1 MSQRVS
7 LVKVWPCDRQGEPA
21 GGSSD
26 WFWHSSGLGSPNRQG
41 PFLLT
46 VRYSIPYWPGAQ
58 WASGFRE
65 YMIYLSSDIENETR
79 VTKAALQWQGGKGNK
94 ANDWLSQGMLKVG
107 RCSAWTWSWCLWG
120 WLNGLFLLCQH
131 ILSLLV
137 RILCWIYPARFQINS
152 AKQ

>member
-1 MSQRVS
+1 M
-7 LVKVWPCDRQGEPA
+7 WPA
-21 GGSSD
+21 GWASRGVI
-26 WFWHSSGLGSPNRQG
+26 GLVLALQWVRESKPAG
-41 PFLLT
+41 T
-46 VRYSIPYWPGAQ
+46 VSAHRAVQRAQ